1 MLLVTLGATLLKN
14 ILASKGVR
22 VTSQRRGAIIAGDG
36 IIQTGRSPIR
46 AKQDFWRY
54 LILSIVF
61 KYKDIIKM
69 IANFMA
75 IFEK

>member
-46 AKQDFWRY
+46 AKQDF
-54 LILSIVF
+54 
-61 KYKDIIKM
+61 
-69 IANFMA
+69 
-75 IFEK
+75 